1 MVSTRQHRSKS
12 SKAKSLEVAE
22 SSDSDFIPT
31 SPSRTAKMA
40 QRSPFGAAPVAPF
53 IIKTYEMVNDPATD
67 HIISWT
73 PDGASFTV
81 TSTETFSK
89 ELLPRHFKHNNF
101 SSFVRQLNTYRFR
114 KIDPESWT
122 FKNEYFVRGQPDQLG
137 LIVRKTTDGPKAKG
151 GGKSP
156 ASSIQPALEVGAYGG
171 YGTSSVDAVR
181 RDNALLRQ
189 EVIRLRHEMEM
200 ARAESDSRLHAME
213 TRIDRSDRER
223 RSLIAGIAQA
233 LHHPGLMQHLVSSS
247 PNVMRIEDGRGGRR
261 RKVAKKRTGMTT
273 GDDHS
278 SGEDVDNIDSVN
290 NEDGQQLVVHQPPFA
305 DLAKQ
310 FMQMLTTTGRDEAE
324 EYDRPGKHGYKDTGA
339 FHRGPLVEE
348 AESSQAEIAAHDD
361 TGAAPMNYHEN
372 PIVTVNQPVE
382 GFPANRANE
391 VNAIN
396 NINDISDISDLH
408 LSPNLSNIN
417 LDDYDLGSIG
427 EFDGALS
434 LTESDIERIANT

>member
-122 FKNEYFVRGQPDQLG
+122 FKNEYFVRGRPDQLG

-189 EVIRLRHEMEM
+189 EVIRLRHEPRPALAHDRLLGLDEVDVGAHAHPPCALPQLRGWRQLQLRRRAQLHEGRKGAHRQE
-200 ARAESDSRLHAME
+200 ARAL
-213 TRIDRSDRER
+213 
-223 RSLIAGIAQA
+223 
-233 LHHPGLMQHLVSSS
+233 
-247 PNVMRIEDGRGGRR
+247 RIERSPHAPQQRL
-261 RKVAKKRTGMTT
+261 VAER
-273 GDDHS
+273 
-278 SGEDVDNIDSVN
+278 
-290 NEDGQQLVVHQPPFA
+290 LFA
-305 DLAKQ
+305 
-310 FMQMLTTTGRDEAE
+310 R
-324 EYDRPGKHGYKDTGA
+324 
-339 FHRGPLVEE
+339 HRGK
-348 AESSQAEIAAHDD
+348 
-361 TGAAPMNYHEN
+361 
-372 PIVTVNQPVE
+372 
-382 GFPANRANE
+382 
-391 VNAIN
+391 
-396 NINDISDISDLH
+396 
-408 LSPNLSNIN
+408 
-417 LDDYDLGSIG
+417 LGP
-427 EFDGALS
+427 
-434 LTESDIERIANT
+434 

>member
-1 MVSTRQHRSKS
+1 M
-12 SKAKSLEVAE
+12 
-22 SSDSDFIPT
+22 
-31 SPSRTAKMA
+31 
-40 QRSPFGAAPVAPF
+40 
-53 IIKTYEMVNDPATD
+53 
-67 HIISWT
+67 
-73 PDGASFTV
+73 
-81 TSTETFSK
+81 
-89 ELLPRHFKHNNF
+89 
-101 SSFVRQLNTYRFR
+101 
-114 KIDPESWT
+114 
-122 FKNEYFVRGQPDQLG
+122 
-137 LIVRKTTDGPKAKG
+137 
-151 GGKSP
+151 
-156 ASSIQPALEVGAYGG
+156 
-171 YGTSSVDAVR
+171 DAVR

-391 VNAIN
+391 VNANN

>member
-53 IIKTYEMVNDPATD
+53 IIKTYDMVNDAATD

-81 TSTETFSK
+81 KSTETFSK

-122 FKNEYFVRGQPDQLG
+122 FKNEYFVRGRPDQLS

-151 GGKSP
+151 GGRAP

-200 ARAESDSRLHAME
+200 SRVESDSRMHAME
-213 TRIDRSDRER
+213 TKMDRFDRER

-233 LHHPGLMQHLVSSS
+233 LHHPGLMQHLVSTS
-247 PNVMRIEDGRGGRR
+247 PNVMRIEDGRR

-273 GDDHS
+273 GDGHS
-278 SGEDVDNIDSVN
+278 SGEDGDNKDSM
-290 NEDGQQLVVHQPPFA
+290 DSQQLVVHQPPFA

-310 FMQMLTTTGRDEAE
+310 FMQMLTTTGRDEAGEFE
-324 EYDRPGKHGYKDTGA
+324 ETDNHGIRGTGA
-339 FHRGPLVEE
+339 YRRGPLVEE
-348 AESSQAEIAAHDD
+348 AESSQAEMAARND
-361 TGAAPMNYHEN
+361 TDVRPLPYGNHAATVHEFPEN
-372 PIVTVNQPVE
+372 RVND
-382 GFPANRANE
+382 
-391 VNAIN
+391 VND
-396 NINDISDISDLH
+396 INDINDINDLH

-417 LDDYDLGSIG
+417 LDEDYDLGSIG

-434 LTESDIERIANT
+434 LTESDIERIANH

>member
-122 FKNEYFVRGQPDQLG
+122 FKNEYFVRGRPDQLG

-171 YGTSSVDAVR
+171 TVR
-181 RDNALLRQ
+181 RAWTPSGGTTPCS
-189 EVIRLRHEMEM
+189 
-200 ARAESDSRLHAME
+200 A
-213 TRIDRSDRER
+213 R
-223 RSLIAGIAQA
+223 RSSASATRWKWR
-233 LHHPGLMQHLVSSS
+233 V
-247 PNVMRIEDGRGGRR
+247 PNP
-261 RKVAKKRTGMTT
+261 T
-273 GDDHS
+273 
-278 SGEDVDNIDSVN
+278 
-290 NEDGQQLVVHQPPFA
+290 A
-305 DLAKQ
+305 DFTRWRQ
-310 FMQMLTTTGRDEAE
+310 G
-324 EYDRPGKHGYKDTGA
+324 
-339 FHRGPLVEE
+339 
-348 AESSQAEIAAHDD
+348 
-361 TGAAPMNYHEN
+361 
-372 PIVTVNQPVE
+372 
-382 GFPANRANE
+382 
-391 VNAIN
+391 
-396 NINDISDISDLH
+396 
-408 LSPNLSNIN
+408 
-417 LDDYDLGSIG
+417 
-427 EFDGALS
+427 
-434 LTESDIERIANT
+434 

>member
-53 IIKTYEMVNDPATD
+53 IIKTYDMVNDAATD

-73 PDGASFTV
+73 SDGTSFTV
-81 TSTETFSK
+81 KSTETFSK
-89 ELLPRHFKHNNF
+89 ELLPLHFKHNNF

-122 FKNEYFVRGQPDQLG
+122 FKNEYFVRGRPDQLS
-137 LIVRKTTDGPKAKG
+137 LIVRKTTEGQKAKG
-151 GGKSP
+151 GSKAP
-156 ASSIQPALEVGAYGG
+156 AASIQPALEVGAYGG
-171 YGTSSVDAVR
+171 YGTSSVDFVR

-200 ARAESDSRLHAME
+200 TQAESERRIHAME
-213 TRIDRSDRER
+213 TQMDRFDRER

-233 LHHPGLMQHLVSSS
+233 LHHPGLMQHLVASS

-273 GDDHS
+273 GDGQS
-278 SGEDVDNIDSVN
+278 SGEDGDNQDDHDDQDN
-290 NEDGQQLVVHQPPFA
+290 QQLVVHQPPFA

-310 FMQMLTTTGRDEAE
+310 FMQMLTTTGRE
-324 EYDRPGKHGYKDTGA
+324 ETEDYKGTEGNHVFKGPGAYR
-339 FHRGPLVEE
+339 RGPLVEE
-348 AESSQAEIAAHDD
+348 AESSQAEMGSHSGRGALNDNGVRPLPSGHPMVTIDEPIDD
-361 TGAAPMNYHEN
+361 
-372 PIVTVNQPVE
+372 
-382 GFPANRANE
+382 FPANEAND
-391 VNAIN
+391 IHD
-396 NINDISDISDLH
+396 INDLH
-408 LSPNLSNIN
+408 MSPHLSNIN
-417 LDDYDLGSIG
+417 LDDDYDLGSIG

-434 LTESDIERIANT
+434 LTESDIERIANR